1 MYHSTCCTAPV
12 NREYID
18 GRAFGQMPGL
28 YWVCSECGNRCGV
41 KEEIVPETPT
51 FTLGGVL
58 VGVGC
63 AVVVIALIVGVFLAV
78 FVG

>member
-1 MYHSTCCTAPV
+1 MYHSSCCNAPV
-12 NREYID
+12 NSRYRD
-18 GRAFGQMPGL
+18 GRPWGQAPGT
-28 YWVCSECGNRCGV
+28 YWECSSCGGRCGV
-41 KEEIVPETPT
+41 REEIVPETPT

>member
-1 MYHSTCCTAPV
+1 MYHSDCCTAPA

-18 GRAFGQMPGL
+18 GRAFGRMPGL
-28 YWVCSECGNRCGV
+28 YWVCSECRNTCGV
-41 KEEIVPETPT
+41 REEIVPHRPT

-58 VGVGC
+58 GGVGC